1 MAEGFVPSRRQ
12 LVLGGAVFVAIA
24 PMSASSATSFG
35 AAKPLAL
42 HDLDDWQRQ
51 IGAGFALDGAP
62 LSLIAVKP
70 SHRQPAWAKRR
81 SNFTAVFEMD
91 AAAAPAAAGIH
102 QVAHPEL
109 GRAAL
114 YIEPTTVMGG
124 KQRMRA
130 SFS

>member
-12 LVLGGAVFVAIA
+12 LVLGGAALAAIA
-24 PMSASSATSFG
+24 PMSASSTTFG

-42 HDLDDWQRQ
+42 HDLADWQRQ
-51 IGAGFALDGAP
+51 VGAQFALGTAP
-62 LSLIAVKP
+62 ISLVAVKP
-70 SHRQPAWAKRR
+70 GHRQPSRLKRR

-91 AAAAPAAAGIH
+91 ASAAPAAGIH

-109 GRAAL
+109 GKAAL
-114 YIEPTTVMGG
+114 YLEPTMVKGG
-124 KQRMRA
+124 KARMRA